1 MMTEYTIDI
10 NCDVGEGVA
19 NEAKLFPYI
28 SSCNIAC
35 GGHTGDRDS
44 MRETLRLAKKFGVGI
59 GAHPSYPDRENF
71 GRKSLS
77 MDATELS
84 QSIKDQIHQLASIC
98 KEEKVSIQHIKPHGA
113 LYNDLAKDGELSR
126 IFLDAIQEYKSEL
139 VVFVPFDSV
148 LEKLALKEGFQ
159 IKVEAFADRNYTEE
173 LTLVPRT
180 HPNALI
186 TEPLEVLNHVVRMVK
201 ERQVRTIANTFE
213 PMLAQ
218 TYCVH
223 GDTPEALQILTYITK
238 ELPKY
243 QIALKR

>member
-1 MMTEYTIDI
+1 MMKEYTIDI

-19 NEAKLFPYI
+19 NEAKLFPFI

-44 MRETLRLAKKFGVGI
+44 MRGTVRLAKKFGVGI
-59 GAHPSYPDRENF
+59 GAHPSYPDRQNF

-77 MDATELS
+77 IDATELS
-84 QSIKDQIHQLASIC
+84 QSIKDQIHRLAWIC
-98 KEEKVSIQHIKPHGA
+98 TEEAITIQHIKPHGA
-113 LYNDLAKDGELSR
+113 LYNDLAKNEELAHL
-126 IFLDAIQEYKSEL
+126 FLEAIEPYKNKL
-139 VVFVPFDSV
+139 NLFVPFDSV
-148 LEKLALKEGFQ
+148 IERLALKEGFQ
-159 IKVEAFADRNYTEE
+159 IKVEAFADRNYTGG

-180 HPNALI
+180 QPNALI
-186 TEPLEVLNHVVRMVK
+186 TEPQEVLNHLVQMVK
-201 ERQVRTIANTFE
+201 ERQVRTVDNTFK
-213 PMLAQ
+213 PMEAQ